1 MSSGCFLIYL
11 EKSYMRCEFIADHPD
26 FRRLAAIDGI
36 TVDLRYVGTDN
47 FVGRDLYGDLDC
59 AWLHREAAEA
69 LEQAAHYLA
78 EQHPGYRI
86 IVLDALRPHR
96 VQEMLWAHLD
106 GTPLQM
112 YVADPARGSIHS
124 FGMAVDVTVI
134 DPQGVEIDMGS
145 GFDEMAEKSHPAL
158 EEKMLAA
165 GQITAQQRSN
175 REILRQAMFHAG
187 FRGINSEWWHF
198 NFGDPAVVRQTYLRI
213 D

>member
-1 MSSGCFLIYL
+1 
-11 EKSYMRCEFIADHPD
+11 MRCEFIADHPD

-59 AWLHREAAEA
+59 AWLHREAAAA
-69 LEQAAHYLA
+69 LGQAAHYLA

-124 FGMAVDVTVI
+124 FGMAVDVAVI

-145 GFDEMAEKSHPAL
+145 GFDEMVEKSHPAL

>member
-1 MSSGCFLIYL
+1 
-11 EKSYMRCEFIADHPD
+11 MRCEFIADHPD

>member
-59 AWLHREAAEA
+59 AWLHREAAAA

-124 FGMAVDVTVI
+124 FGMAVDVTVL

>member
-1 MSSGCFLIYL
+1 
-11 EKSYMRCEFIADHPD
+11 MRCEFIADHPD

-59 AWLHREAAEA
+59 AWLHKEAAEA

-134 DPQGVEIDMGS
+134 DPQGKEIDMGS
-145 GFDEMAEKSHPAL
+145 GFDEMAEKSHPVL

>member
-1 MSSGCFLIYL
+1 LFSDYL

-59 AWLHREAAEA
+59 AWLHREAAAA
-69 LEQAAHYLA
+69 LEQAAYYLA

-106 GTPLQM
+106 GTPYRCMWLTLR
-112 YVADPARGSIHS
+112 A
-124 FGMAVDVTVI
+124 
-134 DPQGVEIDMGS
+134 
-145 GFDEMAEKSHPAL
+145 AL
-158 EEKMLAA
+158 FIRLAW
-165 GQITAQQRSN
+165 RS
-175 REILRQAMFHAG
+175 M
-187 FRGINSEWWHF
+187 
-198 NFGDPAVVRQTYLRI
+198 
-213 D
+213 